1 MKRVMAMGLLS
12 LTLGACA
19 NAVESGPSFL
29 GLASAFAD
37 DSDTVGDAGRDTG
50 PSPAIGKVKSNKVL
64 GAMAFQRVTGRP
76 VDPSR
81 LTGE

>member
-1 MKRVMAMGLLS
+1 MKRVVAILLTT

-19 NAVESGPSFL
+19 NAVETGPSFL
-29 GLASAFAD
+29 GFGAAIAD
-37 DSDTVGDAGRDTG
+37 ETDEAPDRA

-76 VDPSR
+76 VDPAR
-81 LTGE
+81 LAGD

>member
-1 MKRVMAMGLLS
+1 MKRVMAVGLLC

-19 NAVESGPSFL
+19 NAVETGPSFL
-29 GLASAFAD
+29 GFGAAIAD
-37 DSDTVGDAGRDTG
+37 EADETPEAT
-50 PSPAIGKVKSNKVL
+50 PSPAMRNVKSNKVL

-76 VDPSR
+76 VDPAR

>member
-1 MKRVMAMGLLS
+1 MKRAIAMGLLS

-19 NAVESGPSFL
+19 NAVGSGPSYL
-29 GLASAFAD
+29 GLGSAFAED
-37 DSDTVGDAGRDTG
+37 LDEPQDAA
-50 PSPAIGKVKSNKVL
+50 PSHAVSQVKSNKVL

-81 LTGE
+81 LAGE